1 MVSFNGLQ
9 LVLLKNA
16 DARAGK
22 CFTYTGREITPDPV
36 FHGQQLAKKFF
47 KSIIKALKKQCIHVL
62 IHCIHGII
70 WSTDL
75 DGMQ

>member
-36 FHGQQLAKKFF
+36 FHGQQLAKKNF
-47 KSIIKALKKQCIHVL
+47 KPIIKEFKKQCIHVL
-62 IHCIHGII
+62 KV
-70 WSTDL
+70 
-75 DGMQ
+75 